1 MWVNKFTRANLKR
14 KHILKTKPN
23 VILNICIEPDYI
35 YRTKYMFNDPESLVA
50 PRPLEYKLFD
60 KKKSRKKDISVIGK
74 NDEQKQQD
82 FVISI
87 REMLFPANYPFKV
100 KGVKKINDIYEVFL
114 SSPDKFSFT
123 DDHFQLIN
131 HSLLAAEEEFEEIR
145 SLLKSKDVKNFD
157 DFMPI
162 KTNNQNFY
170 FEIFFYNLYYK
181 NWIHLFKKLITQ
193 SVG

>member
-1 MWVNKFTRANLKR
+1 
-14 KHILKTKPN
+14 
-23 VILNICIEPDYI
+23 
-35 YRTKYMFNDPESLVA
+35 MFNEANYLVEPKA
-50 PRPLEYKLFD
+50 SEYKLFD
-60 KKKSRKKDISVIGK
+60 KKKNRKQDVSAIGK
-74 NDEQKQQD
+74 NDEPKRQD
-82 FVISI
+82 FVINI
-87 REMLFPANYPFKV
+87 REMLFPAFYPFKV

-114 SSPDKFSFT
+114 GSPDRFSFT